1 MKKFNCKCGKILKLP
16 ENRNNFSFKCPN
28 CKRIYKPKKNPEL
41 LKSDEVSI
49 IEAETWKRDDP
60 QGIDDADWEEI
71 GEYKQLASG
80 EWIYVP
86 PKPRSEMSKRN
97 ERIFNNALAW
107 GCAGLIFGFFMLAKL
122 TGGNVVTSTDHFAG
136 ATAGAIG
143 GAIAGAIYT
152 LFKNKK

>member
-49 IEAETWKRDDP
+49 IEAETWKKDDP
-60 QGIDDADWEEI
+60 LDADFQEV
-71 GEYKQLASG
+71 GEYRQLASG
-80 EWIYVP
+80 EWIYEP
-86 PKPRSEMSKRN
+86 AKSSSEMN
-97 ERIFNNALAW
+97 ERNKRIINNAFAC

-122 TGGNVVTSTDHFAG
+122 TGGNVVTSMDHLAG

>member
-41 LKSDEVSI
+41 LKSDEISI
-49 IEAETWKRDDP
+49 IEAETWKKDDP
-60 QGIDDADWEEI
+60 LDADFQEV
-71 GEYKQLASG
+71 GEYRQLASG
-80 EWIYVP
+80 EWIYEP
-86 PKPRSEMSKRN
+86 PKSSSEMSERNKR
-97 ERIFNNALAW
+97 IINNALAW

-136 ATAGAIG
+136 ATAGAIV
-143 GAIAGAIYT
+143 GAIAGAIYAS
-152 LFKNKK
+152 FKNKINK